1 MHFQSCNSKY
11 WQRSPPFKQEYQDK
25 EQLLKENKNR
35 ELLLEVK
42 NLSFKYD
49 KENVLEDISF
59 QLYQGDF
66 FTITGPNGGGKS
78 TLIKLIL
85 GLLPLQEGEIIKSS
99 IIKESIEIGY
109 VPQNTNINLEF
120 PISVLDVVMM
130 GNGQKHNSI
139 KSIFNIGYSQME
151 IACAKQSLAR
161 VGMEKYIQS
170 KISNLS
176 GGQRQRVMIAR
187 AICSHPH
194 LLILDEP
201 TSSIDM
207 KGQKEIYKLLKEL
220 NEEITI
226 LVVTHDLT
234 VISHYANK
242 VLYVNHNAYLHK
254 LREKRYKIDSDNHF
268 CEVELMEILGAQN
281 D

>member
-1 MHFQSCNSKY
+1 
-11 WQRSPPFKQEYQDK
+11 
-25 EQLLKENKNR
+25 LKKSNR

-42 NLSFKYD
+42 DLSFKYD
-49 KENVLEDISF
+49 KESVLEDINF
-59 QLYQGDF
+59 QLYRGDF

-85 GLLPLQEGEIIKSS
+85 GLLPLQKGEIHKNS
-99 IIKESIEIGY
+99 IIKDPLEIGY

-130 GNGQKHNSI
+130 GNGKKHNSI
-139 KSIFNIGYSQME
+139 KSFFKIGYSQME
-151 IACAKQSLAR
+151 IECAKQSLAR
-161 VGMEKYIQS
+161 VGMQEYLHS

-207 KGQKEIYKLLKEL
+207 QGQKEIYRLLKEL
-220 NEEITI
+220 NKDITI

-234 VISHYANK
+234 VISHYANR
-242 VLYVNHNAYLHK
+242 VLYVNHSGYLHN
-254 LREKRYKIDSDNHF
+254 LHDKRFRVDDNNHF

-281 D
+281 G

>member
-1 MHFQSCNSKY
+1 MKKS
-11 WQRSPPFKQEYQDK
+11 
-25 EQLLKENKNR
+25 NR

-42 NLSFKYD
+42 DLTFKYD
-49 KENVLEDISF
+49 KETVLEDINF
-59 QLYQGDF
+59 QLYRGDF

-78 TLIKLIL
+78 TLIKLVL
-85 GLLPLQEGEIIKSS
+85 GLLPLQKGTIQKSTT
-99 IIKESIEIGY
+99 IQESIEIGY

-130 GNGQKHNSI
+130 GNGQKHNTI
-139 KSIFNIGYSQME
+139 KRIFNIGYSQME
-151 IACAKQSLAR
+151 IECAKHSLAR
-161 VGMEKYIQS
+161 VGMQEYLHS

-207 KGQKEIYKLLKEL
+207 NGQKEIYRLLKEL
-220 NEEITI
+220 NKEITI

-242 VLYVNHNAYLHK
+242 VLYVNHSGYLHN
-254 LREKRYKIDSDNHF
+254 LREKRFKIDENNHF

>member
-1 MHFQSCNSKY
+1 MQ
-11 WQRSPPFKQEYQDK
+11 P
-25 EQLLKENKNR
+25 
-35 ELLLEVK
+35 LLEVK
-42 NLSFKYD
+42 NLTFTYD
-49 KENVLEDISF
+49 KESVIEDISF
-59 QLYQGDF
+59 TLFPGDF
-66 FTITGPNGGGKS
+66 FAITGPNGGGKS

-85 GLLPLQEGEIIKSS
+85 GLLPLQKGEIIKDASL
-99 IIKESIEIGY
+99 KNALEIGY

-130 GNGQKHNSI
+130 GNGKKHNSM
-139 KSIFNIGYSQME
+139 KRFFNVNYSKME
-151 IACAKQSLAR
+151 IECAKQSLAR
-161 VGMEKYIQS
+161 VGMQEYLES

-207 KGQKEIYKLLKEL
+207 QGQKEIYKLLKEL
-220 NEEITI
+220 NKEITI

-234 VISHYANK
+234 VISNYANR
-242 VLYVNHNAYLHK
+242 VLYVNHNGYIHNLK
-254 LREKRYKIDSDNHF
+254 EGRFTIDENNHF